1 MLREKEHSA
10 FVAED
15 KDMKTNL
22 AAMGK
27 AIPAIEKGMSG
38 AALMQ
43 LPGLSRKMD
52 RFRRYVEVSKY
63 INNDDR
69 SAVLAFLDQGDSESD
84 SSQSRGAGEILG
96 ILKNMKD
103 EMEKD
108 LAEMQAT
115 EKSDFEGFNELKA
128 AKEQEISIN
137 EKSVIE
143 KEKRIGALALELS
156 EGTHALEDAKEEL
169 EKATKFKATMKE
181 QCASMEKQKAAAEK
195 ARADK
200 IQSNHEAVNILN
212 DDG

>member
-69 SAVLAFLDQGDSESD
+69 SAVLAFLDQGDSDSD

-108 LAEMQAT
+108 LAELT
-115 EKSDFEGFNELKA
+115 
-128 AKEQEISIN
+128 
-137 EKSVIE
+137 
-143 KEKRIGALALELS
+143 
-156 EGTHALEDAKEEL
+156 
-169 EKATKFKATMKE
+169 
-181 QCASMEKQKAAAEK
+181 
-195 ARADK
+195 
-200 IQSNHEAVNILN
+200 
-212 DDG
+212 